1 MGEMEGM
8 QVKGMQLWEKMELK
22 RMQGKGWSQIEK
34 KVGDIGLEDSILIDN
49 EMT

>member
-22 RMQGKGWSQIEK
+22 RMQGKGVK
-34 KVGDIGLEDSILIDN
+34 PN
-49 EMT
+49 